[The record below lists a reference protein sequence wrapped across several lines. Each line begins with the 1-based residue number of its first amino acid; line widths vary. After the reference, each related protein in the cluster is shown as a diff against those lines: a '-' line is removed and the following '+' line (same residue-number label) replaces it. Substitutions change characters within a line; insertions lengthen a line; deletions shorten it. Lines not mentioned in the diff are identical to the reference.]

1 MTTRIN
7 KPSTLQTPADGL
19 SGSPATRARELQ
31 TVRGAFWRWDSG
43 GPMHREAD
51 GSGKKRVSRPRASGG
66 VLATSRAPPAYNEG
80 SELGMWRLGRHFFGP
95 HLPGER
101 HRGHGYGDQL
111 PGRDAHKRAARRGVK
126 RPTRRGM
133 NAEGRAEFR
142 HIAGRHVG
150 DRDQRV
156 RSQTSV
162 DDRHLLARGPFGRS
176 APWAKAAQWAA
187 RAAISSTSPRRQSS
201 GATRRHSS
209 VASSRS

>member
-1 MTTRIN
+1 
-7 KPSTLQTPADGL
+7 
-19 SGSPATRARELQ
+19 
-31 TVRGAFWRWDSG
+31 
-43 GPMHREAD
+43 
-51 GSGKKRVSRPRASGG
+51 
-66 VLATSRAPPAYNEG
+66 
-80 SELGMWRLGRHFFGP
+80 MWRLGRHFFGP
-95 HLPGER
+95 RLPGER

-162 DDRHLLARGPFGRS
+162 DDRHLLARGQFGRS
-176 APWAKAAQWAA
+176 APSGKGSPVGGQGRDIEHQPEASKLRGDAPPLLGRELAELRRWRRRSILIGANCLQFQRFPNGSFA
-187 RAAISSTSPRRQSS
+187 RPRNSFKP
-201 GATRRHSS
+201 
-209 VASSRS
+209 VPSRSPSLSAEMAHVLPQSCPTPAKRTKPRNFRGSCRK